1 MMVIKQTVLDYICYS
16 NSRYNLW
23 IAFWTIILSVGSVFA
38 QQSTSLSQHDGPY
51 ILYQSGQRNL
61 IRVYNG
67 QLEVQQNSTPTFE
80 VISENGE
87 HRFKVAL
94 HAIETPKA
102 TYSSNNEI
110 LVLSDPHG
118 DFDSFH
124 AILKAHRVIG
134 EEYQWTF
141 GKKHLVVIG
150 DIFDRGDDVLPL
162 FWLLYKLE
170 ADASQAG
177 GTVHFLLGNH
187 EEMILRGNLK
197 YAKEKYKV
205 LASQLDRDYQS
216 LWGPDSELGRWLL
229 SRNTIEKIGKH
240 LFVHA
245 GLSADIIGDTWSM
258 TAINDSTRAHVY
270 QSKEEREKSPAAK
283 FLFGSNGPLW
293 YRGMVRTDEKYNPL
307 STTDLQRIMQ
317 QYDVKHLFV
326 GHTIFPEVS
335 SFYEGKVYGVNVS
348 NKSNRD
354 KGHSRGLLIKGNK
367 RYRIYDDPKKKEKI

>member
-1 MMVIKQTVLDYICYS
+1 MMVIKQTILDYICYN

-23 IAFWTIILSVGSVFA
+23 IAFWAIILSIGSVSA
-38 QQSTSLSQHDGPY
+38 QQNASLSQHDGPY
-51 ILYQSGQRNL
+51 VLYQSGQRNL

-87 HRFKVAL
+87 HRFQVAL

-134 EEYQWTF
+134 EKYQWTF

-170 ADASQAG
+170 AEASQAG
-177 GTVHFLLGNH
+177 GAVHFLLGNH

-205 LASQLDRDYQS
+205 LANQLDRDYQS

-270 QSKEEREKSPAAK
+270 QPKEEREKSPAAK

-307 STTDLQRIMQ
+307 SATDLQRIMQ
-317 QYDVKHLFV
+317 QYDVKYLFV

-354 KGHSRGLLIKGNK
+354 KGHSRG
-367 RYRIYDDPKKKEKI
+367 